1 MKEKRQDYGMTYLT
15 YGLAIVGMILGCFL
29 YLADQIFYN
38 ATYFRYGL
46 EEYSMGAVMNLPLG
60 QLIIYILKRRSEQM
74 LLFILG
80 LLLTSCGVITGIYSM
95 LFGTFYG
102 VVTCNLL
109 MQYGV
114 SGLCFGMSCF
124 FPHYLFYMIA
134 MYFFGK
140 WFYEQKEGKYKYYSN
155 VNFLQYFI
163 KFIVIFVLITFSLVW
178 EINFQK
184 NILNFFYQHL
194 VS

>member
-15 YGLAIVGMILGCFL
+15 YGLAIVGMILGCLL
-29 YLADQIFYN
+29 YLSDQIFCD
-38 ATYFRYGL
+38 ATYFRHGF
-46 EEYSMGAVMNLPLG
+46 EEYSIGAVMNLPIG
-60 QLIIYILKRRSEQM
+60 QLAVYILKRRSEQL
-74 LLFILG
+74 LLFVLG

-102 VVTCNLL
+102 VVICNLL
-109 MQYGV
+109 IQYGIR
-114 SGLCFGMSCF
+114 GLCFGMSCF
-124 FPHYLFYMIA
+124 FPHYLAYMIA

-163 KFIVIFVLITFSLVW
+163 KFIVIFALIAFSLAW

-184 NILNFFYQHL
+184 NILNFFTNI
-194 VS
+194 